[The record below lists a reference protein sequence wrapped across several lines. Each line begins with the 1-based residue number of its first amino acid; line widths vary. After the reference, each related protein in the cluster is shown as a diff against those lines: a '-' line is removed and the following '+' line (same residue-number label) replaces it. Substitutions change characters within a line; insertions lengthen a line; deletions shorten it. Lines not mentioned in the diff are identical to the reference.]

1 MNEGATCHTT
11 TGESNLIESL
21 LLRDFK
27 RFTFFETNTKMDA
40 IRAVNHHEGGSL
52 TPGLVHHFNDF
63 DLIGFKELFH
73 QNRIMKCNKTSL
85 YTDILG
91 IWSSNKYPL
100 EKVVLVKLVL
110 KHFGK

>member
-21 LLRDFK
+21 LLKDFK

-40 IRAVNHHEGGSL
+40 IRAVNHHEGGL
-52 TPGLVHHFNDF
+52 PTPGLVHHFYDF

-73 QNRIMKCNKTSL
+73 QKRIMKRNK
-85 YTDILG
+85 
-91 IWSSNKYPL
+91 N
-100 EKVVLVKLVL
+100 VVSTMK
-110 KHFGK
+110 F